1 MAEITAAAVAKLR
14 EMTNAGMMDCKKALT
29 EAKGDLQA
37 AVDILRKKGAA
48 TATTKGAKE
57 AREGVI
63 AQYITPDGRLG
74 VLAEINC
81 QTDFVARND
90 MFRAFAED
98 VVRRLATDPNADFE
112 AERVAM
118 VAKIRENIRIAR
130 HQRMEV
136 QGNGLI
142 AAYIHT
148 GSKVGVLVEVGAG
161 QETTVANDEFKQ
173 LVKDITLQIAA
184 GHPLAVSR
192 EQVPPAVI
200 AKEREIAAEQVKGKP
215 APVVEK
221 IVQGKLEKFYQTY
234 CLLDQ
239 GFVKKNSEVSVKE
252 HIGTVEKQ
260 LGDTVTIRRFVRFQ
274 VGEAVAA

>member
-1 MAEITAAAVAKLR
+1 MAEITAAAVAQLR

-192 EQVPPAVI
+192 EQVPPAHRQRLNRFLDSILSAIDTVVEQ
-200 AKEREIAAEQVKGKP
+200 ERRNEQLLIEMGEGDGHGQFPIAAYRSAQAEAA
-215 APVVEK
+215 APFP
-221 IVQGKLEKFYQTY
+221 L
-234 CLLDQ
+234 
-239 GFVKKNSEVSVKE
+239 SAVS
-252 HIGTVEKQ
+252 
-260 LGDTVTIRRFVRFQ
+260 
-274 VGEAVAA
+274 